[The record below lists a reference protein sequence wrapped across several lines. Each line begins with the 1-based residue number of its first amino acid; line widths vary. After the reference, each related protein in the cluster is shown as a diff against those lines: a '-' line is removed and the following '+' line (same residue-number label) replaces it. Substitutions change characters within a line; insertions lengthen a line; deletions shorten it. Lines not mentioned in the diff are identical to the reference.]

1 MLPPTTA
8 PLTLIGLDVGT
19 TTTSLMAASV
29 HWMRNCVTGRNEL
42 GNVEIIFRP
51 QPVFTPFRGE
61 VKSCGCYYV
70 GARHI
75 QVDPGTY
82 RMRSMSQFA
91 RAALAD
97 LNIDAEID
105 IEFAEYDLAKL
116 LDYYVGILE
125 AAVAGRPL
133 PPGEAARL
141 H

>member
-1 MLPPTTA
+1 A
-8 PLTLIGLDVGT
+8 WGL
-19 TTTSLMAASV
+19 A
-29 HWMRNCVTGRNEL
+29 
-42 GNVEIIFRP
+42 
-51 QPVFTPFRGE
+51 GE

-75 QVDPGTY
+75 QVEPGTY
-82 RMRSMSQFA
+82 RMRSLSPFA

-105 IEFAEYDLAKL
+105 SELTRDNLVKL

-141 H
+141 LCQAEFILPATDSEPVITLSGGVGELAYRHAAGESMPARTEFGDLGIDLAV